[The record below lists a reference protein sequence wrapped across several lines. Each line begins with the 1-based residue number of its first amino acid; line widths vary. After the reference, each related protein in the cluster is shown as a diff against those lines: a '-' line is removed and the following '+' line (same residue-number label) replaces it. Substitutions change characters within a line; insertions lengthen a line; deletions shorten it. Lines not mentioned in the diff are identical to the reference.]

1 MNKYLNIHLN
11 TYVNNNTFKRLNG
24 EVDVQNGNQPNK
36 TMYNN
41 PNRKKMEKT
50 KYVAFSTQKGGAGK
64 TTLTVLV
71 ASYLHYVKG
80 FNVAIIDCD
89 HPQYSISGIR
99 SRDAEASVKDAHY
112 KKMAYEQIKKLNK
125 KPYPVTKSKAED
137 ALEVAEKMK
146 AKHPTLDFIFFDL
159 PGTAN
164 NNDVI
169 CLVGCPVRCTNFNS
183 LS

>member
-41 PNRKKMEKT
+41 PNRQKMEKT

-80 FNVAIIDCD
+80 YNVAIIDCD

-99 SRDAEASVKDAHY
+99 SRDTEATVKDAHY

-125 KPYPVTKSKAED
+125 KPYPVTKARQR
-137 ALEVAEKMK
+137 M
-146 AKHPTLDFIFFDL
+146 PWRL
-159 PGTAN
+159 P
-164 NNDVI
+164 
-169 CLVGCPVRCTNFNS
+169 RR
-183 LS
+183 